1 MSAPTPDPGRWR
13 TAVAVALVAACTVV
27 AFEGLLH
34 RLAPMPRRDLEVDT
48 GVRALRDG
56 NPDVLVLGSSH
67 AGAWLPL
74 IDRLGRTRVAVVTE
88 EGGTFS
94 AFDWV
99 YEHRLASLVE
109 ARHDSAGAWVRDRL
123 RHVLLITTYWDTCP
137 GSRTLWE
144 DALPARAWEWKHYLA
159 DVVRHGVTDRNR
171 NFPFTAMKRLFAES
185 MMVQDRGLVSLR
197 GQLKGAESPD
207 SLAGRKAAHA
217 ERRRREIVEEG
228 DLCFDPAE
236 TAKLEGLV
244 DRLQARGLEVTV
256 VAFPQMAELL
266 TETARRTT
274 VARYSAYLADL
285 KARKGVRIVEHT
297 VTAPLVYD
305 DFEVDCDH
313 LVPAAR
319 EKYVD
324 WALEN
329 GVGFLRTPPSGSPP

>member
-1 MSAPTPDPGRWR
+1 MSESSPSVPSWR
-13 TAVAVALVAACTVV
+13 ALLAVALVMAGVIV
-27 AFEGLLH
+27 AFEVGLR

-48 GVRALRDG
+48 GVRALAAG

-74 IDRLGRTRVAVVTE
+74 IDRLGRDRVAVVTE

-99 YEHRLASLVE
+99 YEHRLAPLVE
-109 ARHDSAGAWVRDRL
+109 ARDGDAWVRDRL

-137 GSRTLWE
+137 ASHTLWE
-144 DALPARAWEWKHYLA
+144 DALPARAWQWKHYLA
-159 DVVRHGVTDRNR
+159 DVAENGITPRNR

-185 MMVQDRGLVSLR
+185 MMIQDRGLVSLR
-197 GQLKGAESPD
+197 GQLKGADSPD
-207 SLAGRKAAHA
+207 SLSGRKAAHA

-228 DLCFDPAE
+228 RTCFDPTE
-236 TAKLEGLV
+236 QAKLEGLV
-244 DRLQARGLEVTV
+244 NRLQRRGLAVTV
-256 VAFPQMAELL
+256 VAFPQMSELL
-266 TETARRTT
+266 TDEARRTT
-274 VARYSAYLADL
+274 IARYSALLADL
-285 KARKGVRIVEHT
+285 RARKGIRTVEHT
-297 VTAPLVYD
+297 LTAPLVYD
-305 DFEVDCDH
+305 DFEIDCDH

-329 GVGFLRTPPSGSPP
+329 GVGFLRAPPGGGAP